1 VSDSTDEILKRMR
14 RNPQGL
20 SYKELSK
27 VCDRYFG
34 EPRQSGTSH
43 RVYKT
48 PWQGDP
54 RVNIQSA
61 RGKAKPYQVRQV
73 RQVLQAIRR
82 LEAGNG

>member
-1 VSDSTDEILKRMR
+1 VASTDDILKRMK
-14 RNPQGL
+14 RNPKGV
-20 SYKELSK
+20 SFKDLSK
-27 VCDRYFG
+27 ICEQYFG

-43 RVYKT
+43 RVYRT

-61 RGKAKPYQVRQV
+61 KGKAKPYQV

-82 LEAGNG
+82 LEEENG

>member
-1 VSDSTDEILKRMR
+1 MASTDDILTRMK
-14 RNPQGL
+14 RNPKGV
-20 SYKELSK
+20 SFKDLSK
-27 VCDRYFG
+27 VCDKYFG

-61 RGKAKPYQVRQV
+61 KGKAKPYQV

-82 LEAGNG
+82 LEEEDG